1 MGRPCLWVVMSS
13 LLRMKSV
20 LLTFAFTFSSLALAD
35 LGIFQSIL
43 KSSDSSLS
51 TRALF
56 ITQYRNFENAAR
68 SSLKAEHKSRKWRR
82 WLLHKQLEADWKRRS
97 VKKVNKLEVDFC
109 DGAHHTGT
117 IDFASVSPFPVK
129 IATGASVKVKAQFT
143 LSEQIL
149 EGATVSLEIQK
160 KEPWWLPNIHVPC
173 IVVEGIKVGS
183 CEYSVS
189 WLLERGAHYLCPEHF
204 PPGQACKLP
213 LLPGVYGGSN
223 PLRLGPIQSVPNIIA
238 DLIGSGEY
246 DARVKLYSKEGKL
259 ITCII
264 SKVQLTGPGME

>member
-1 MGRPCLWVVMSS
+1 M
-13 LLRMKSV
+13 RMKSIV
-20 LLTFAFTFSSLALAD
+20 LLFAIATSSLALAD
-35 LGIFQSIL
+35 LGIFQSL
-43 KSSDSSLS
+43 LQTSNSTLA

-68 SSLKAEHKSRKWRR
+68 SSLKAAHKSQNWKR
-82 WLLHKQLEADWKRRS
+82 WLLQKQSQADWIRKRAVEK
-97 VKKVNKLEVDFC
+97 VKKLEVDFC

-143 LSEQIL
+143 LSEKIL
-149 EGATVSLEIQK
+149 EGATVKLDIQR
-160 KEPWWLPNIHVPC
+160 KEPWWLPNIHIPC
-173 IVVEGIKVGS
+173 IEVEGIRVGS

-189 WLLERGAHYLCPEHF
+189 WLLERGARYICPDYF
-204 PPGQACKLP
+204 PAGQACKLP

-223 PLRLGPIQSVPNIIA
+223 PLRLGPIRSVPNIIA

-246 DARVKLYSKEGKL
+246 DARVKVFSKEGTL

-264 SKVQLTGPGME
+264 SKVQLTGPDM